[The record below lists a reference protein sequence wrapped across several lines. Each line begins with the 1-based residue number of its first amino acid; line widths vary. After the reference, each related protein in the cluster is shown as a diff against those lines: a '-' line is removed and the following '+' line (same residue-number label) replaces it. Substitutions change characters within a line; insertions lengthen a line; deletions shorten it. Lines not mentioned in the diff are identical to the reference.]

1 MPRIGLSGWNESK
14 QARMDMT
21 IEVLLVEDNPGDARL
36 VQALLQE
43 VAGDSIRLKHHS
55 RLADGLQCLGTDHFD
70 VALLDLD
77 LPDTQGLDGLARL
90 RAAFPDIP
98 IVVLTGSDDAELAV
112 NAVKSGAQDYL
123 IKGHGDGD
131 LLLRAIRYAIE
142 RSRSHI
148 ALRELAHAVS
158 SVTGQAFFTTLL
170 AQLCKNFDVAW
181 AFVAEL
187 DHGATPTIRT
197 IAMQSHG
204 QTADNLTFTLAET
217 PCERLMEGQPC
228 RIANNLQQTY
238 PNSSQLHQLGI
249 DSFMGIPLIDE
260 AGDTIG
266 LLAVM
271 DNKPL
276 PSNLPG
282 EQFLQI
288 FVGRT
293 VAELARRR
301 TEARM
306 RNLASAIEQ
315 TADAIIITDLD
326 GTIEY
331 VNAAF
336 ETSTGYGREEVIG
349 QKPSMLKSGQ
359 QDDAYYAQ
367 LWTALTSG
375 EVFRGTFINR
385 RKDGSL
391 FHEEKTIS
399 PLRDVEGA
407 ITHYLAAGRDLTERL
422 HAQEQLHHLTYYSP
436 LTGLPNRA
444 LFMDRLNQ
452 LLARGRWRNR
462 VIALLFINLDR
473 FKVVNDTLGH
483 DIGDHALKIMPKRLN
498 ACIREGDTVSHLG
511 GDQFAIILQDMDSP
525 DDVPLIAQNILDAI
539 AAPAKLG
546 SEAFVLTAS
555 IGIAVYPHD
564 GESAH
569 NLMKCADAALYQAKE
584 LGGNSFQFFT
594 ADIHQNALES
604 LSLASSLHGALERGE
619 FQLHYQPQYSAAARQ
634 IVGME
639 ALLRWVHPEQGM
651 LPPGKFI
658 PILEETGMIVAVGE
672 WVLRSACAQMK
683 LWQTSGFAPVRMA
696 VNLSARQLNSTGL
709 VATVA
714 RVLEDTGLDPKYLE
728 LEITETMLM
737 HDIELTIATLEALA
751 KMGVAIAIDDYGTGY
766 SSLAYLK
773 RLRVDVLKIDQSFV
787 RGIGVDL
794 DDEAIVASTIS
805 MAHRLGLTVIAEGVE
820 TETQLEFLRLN
831 ACNQVQGYLFSRP
844 IPAGDIQAFLQRAG

>member
-1 MPRIGLSGWNESK
+1 
-14 QARMDMT
+14 MDMR
-21 IEVLLVEDNPGDARL
+21 IDVLLVEDNPGDARL

-43 VAGDSIRLKHHS
+43 VAGEAIRLQHQT
-55 RLADGLQCLGTDHFD
+55 RLADGLHCLGSGHFD
-70 VALLDLD
+70 VALLDLG
-77 LPDTQGLDGLARL
+77 LPDTQGLDGVTRL

-123 IKGHGDGD
+123 IKGHGNGD

-142 RSRSHI
+142 RTRSHI
-148 ALRELAHAVS
+148 ALRELAQAVS

-170 AQLCKNFDVAW
+170 TQLCKNFDVAC
-181 AFVAEL
+181 ALVAEL
-187 DHGATPTIRT
+187 DRGATHTLRT
-197 IAMQSHG
+197 IAMQAHG
-204 QTADNLTFTLAET
+204 QPADNLTFALTET

-228 RIANNLQQTY
+228 RIASDLQQAY
-238 PNSSQLHQLGI
+238 PHSPQLKQLNI
-249 DSFMGIPLIDE
+249 DSFMGIPLMDE
-260 AGDTIG
+260 VGQVIG
-266 LLAVM
+266 LLAIM
-271 DNKPL
+271 DTKPL
-276 PSNLPG
+276 PSDLPG

-288 FVGRT
+288 FAGRT

-315 TADAIIITDLD
+315 TADAIVIAGLD

-336 ETSTGYGREEVIG
+336 EKSTGYSREEAIG
-349 QKPSMLKSGQ
+349 QKPSLLKSGQ
-359 QDDAYYAQ
+359 QNDAFYER
-367 LWTALTSG
+367 LWTVLRNG
-375 EVFRGTFINR
+375 DIFRGTLINR

-399 PLRDVEGA
+399 PLRDAEGV

-422 HAQEQLHHLTYYSP
+422 QAQEQLHHLTYYSP
-436 LTGLPNRA
+436 LTGLPNRS
-444 LFMDRLNQ
+444 LFIDRLNQ

-462 VIALLFINLDR
+462 VIALLFVNLDR

-483 DIGDHALKIMPKRLN
+483 DIGDHALKIMPERLN

-539 AAPAKLG
+539 AVPARLG
-546 SEAFVLTAS
+546 SDAFVLTAS

-564 GESAH
+564 GESAQ
-569 NLMKCADAALYQAKE
+569 NLMKCADAALYRAKE

-594 ADIHQNALES
+594 ADIQQNALES
-604 LSLASSLHGALERGE
+604 LSLTSSLHGALDRGE
-619 FQLHYQPQYSAAARQ
+619 FVLHYQPQYSAETREM
-634 IVGME
+634 VGME
-639 ALLRWVHPEQGM
+639 ALLRWVHPEKGM

-658 PILEETGMIVAVGE
+658 PILEETGMIVPVGE

-683 LWQTSGFAPVRMA
+683 LWQTAGFVPVRMA
-696 VNLSARQLNSTGL
+696 VNLSARQLNGSGL
-709 VATVA
+709 VTTVA
-714 RVLEDTGLDPKYLE
+714 HVMEDTGLDPKYLE

-737 HDIELTIATLEALA
+737 HDIELTIATLDALA
-751 KMGVAIAIDDYGTGY
+751 KMGIAIAIDDYGTGY

-773 RLRVDVLKIDQSFV
+773 RLRVDTLKIDQSFV
-787 RGIGVDL
+787 RGIGIDL
-794 DDEAIVASTIS
+794 DDEAIVASTVS

-820 TETQLEFLRLN
+820 TEAQLEFLRLN

-844 IPAGDIQAFLQRAG
+844 VPADDIEGLLQRAG